1 MCHITHK
8 MLMISVRDVIKHH
21 YGITFLIISI
31 AHAEK
36 TAIAFPAAVGNT
48 MALCFLN
55 QSDVSASSVTLYAR
69 TVTLLC
75 PPRVQV

>member
-1 MCHITHK
+1 MCHNSQKT
-8 MLMISVRDVIKHH
+8 LTVSVRDVIKHH
-21 YGITFLIISI
+21 YETTLLIISI

-36 TAIAFPAAVGNT
+36 NAIAFPAAVGNT

-55 QSDVSASSVTLYAR
+55 QSGVSASSVTLYAR